1 MRRRLTDFMLLLI
14 ILAGLGIFLY
24 PSFSDYWNSFHQSRA
39 IASYAEA
46 VADIDNTQYEEILA
60 EAREY
65 NQRLL
70 KHGFSLELSDE
81 EKEEYNRILRVT
93 ENGVMAYIDIP
104 KINCSL
110 PIYHGTD
117 ENVLQIAIGHL
128 EGTSLPVGGAGTHAV
143 LSGHRGLPSA
153 KLFTDLD
160 KMREGDTFTIQV
172 LNEYMIYEVD
182 QILTVLPHEVDA
194 LRIEPGM
201 DYCTLIT
208 CTPYGINTHRLLVRG
223 HRTDHIGEAVEKKS
237 TRIMADASWVEA
249 SIVGLV
255 TAAPLLILLLLYLGI
270 RQIGRN
276 IENNRRKKAGLMPVW
291 YHVPKE

>member
-1 MRRRLTDFMLLLI
+1 MRRRLTDFLLLLI
-14 ILAGLGIFLY
+14 ILAGLGIFFY

-39 IASYAEA
+39 IANYAEA
-46 VADIDNTQYEEILA
+46 VADIDDTQYEAILA

-65 NQRLL
+65 NRKLQGRA
-70 KHGFSLELSDE
+70 FSLELSDE
-81 EKEEYNRILRVT
+81 EKEEYNRILRIS

-117 ENVLQIAIGHL
+117 ESVLQIAIGHL
-128 EGTSLPVGGAGTHAV
+128 EGTSLPVGGAGTHTV

-237 TRIMADASWVEA
+237 TRIMADARWVEA